1 MVPFLLAL
9 SLQQDLTVKTYE
21 KLRDDILP
29 SKEELKFLDIP
40 WEIRLWDAIVRAQKE
55 EKPILFYAMNGHPMA
70 CT

>member
-9 SLQQDLTVKTYE
+9 SLQQDLTEKTYE